1 MAVDNQ
7 LLLATVLAVGLGY
20 FALTRKP
27 QSASSGEIRR
37 EIQQQNIDL
46 QMDQVD
52 EIFKEFKIDWSKRG
66 NNANTTPI
74 TQDELALLT
83 GLEKNIRRIDKEV
96 GRSKPFDTRDLESFA
111 ARRDDLYENIG
122 KYKSKFIKSVR
133 QNLVDSRDVTM
144 NLGDIVEAGA
154 HKDLFNSAVPRRY
167 DPSRKEQFKSLS
179 RSRAA
184 SLSRTAGAYQL
195 GPFAEVTVQG
205 ANPGTASQVLADSHS
220 RSVSLGHEWRRSTS
234 RLQRG
239 FTRSRSKRSARGV
252 STGQQPFN
260 NAPKAGKRVNKE
272 KPSDGMVEKDNRGGF
287 EAVAPQNNNN
297 SQEDARNT
305 NQENAERG
313 SDRAKETPTYVAPV
327 RPENTSGTTASAS
340 NTPFVSVEGL
350 ADDNVDMKAAR
361 EAKPVKAEPKKKMDT
376 SALDLPAQTQPEMN
390 SAPDPKAPTEEQA
403 KLKRIT
409 DYVAQLDFAWAS
421 MTSMETLNDRL
432 AKTQAMMHGVHDF
445 QGRLHKL
452 ILLSYKQAASRI
464 EKSKKTRAIAKVII
478 PSVQK
483 GLQPPKRA
491 RTLYKKEKPKATPP
505 PMPEHMRRSVP
516 PPLRRAP
523 SSLVGVGSQRAR
535 SRSGPNMNTAPKP
548 PGK

>member
-52 EIFKEFKIDWSKRG
+52 DIFKEFKLDWSKRG

-111 ARRDDLYENIG
+111 ARRDDLYDNIER
-122 KYKSKFIKSVR
+122 YKSKFIKAVR

-154 HKDLFNSAVPRRY
+154 HKDLFNSAIPRGNLGRSLSRGQSLSRGTTYVPGR
-167 DPSRKEQFKSLS
+167 SLS
-179 RSRAA
+179 RSR
-184 SLSRTAGAYQL
+184 S
-195 GPFAEVTVQG
+195 
-205 ANPGTASQVLADSHS
+205 TASEVLADSHS

-287 EAVAPQNNNN
+287 ESVAPQNNNN

-305 NQENAERG
+305 NQENAELG
-313 SDRAKETPTYVAPV
+313 SDRVKEGVAYVAPV
-327 RPENTSGTTASAS
+327 KPENTSGTTAS

-350 ADDNVDMKAAR
+350 ADDNVDMKPAR

-445 QGRLHKL
+445 QGRLGKR
-452 ILLSYKQAASRI
+452 ILQSYKEAASRI
-464 EKSKKTRAIAKVII
+464 EKSKKTRAISKVII
-478 PSVQK
+478 PSVQSK
-483 GLQPPKRA
+483 LQPRKRA
-491 RTLYKKEKPKATPP
+491 RKTGPANRPIPP
-505 PMPEHMRRSVP
+505 PMPEAMRRS
-516 PPLRRAP
+516 
-523 SSLVGVGSQRAR
+523 GIGSQRAR